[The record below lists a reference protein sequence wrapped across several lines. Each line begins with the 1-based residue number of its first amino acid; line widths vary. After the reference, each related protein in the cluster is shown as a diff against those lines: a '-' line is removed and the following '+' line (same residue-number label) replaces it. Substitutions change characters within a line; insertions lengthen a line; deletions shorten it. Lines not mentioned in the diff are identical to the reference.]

1 MLRVF
6 RSWKGHYITAIFTT
20 RCAPRPILTIAL
32 IVSLAVIACEEQV
45 PDTAPRFTERTIA
58 DQEYTVGEAIGVL
71 VLPEATGGDGELIY
85 TLLPSVPGLTF
96 DASTRRL
103 TGTPTAAGTYRMA
116 YTVEDGDADSDVLT
130 FTITIDVVGPP
141 GPSDTEPSFGGQTV
155 PDQTYTVGTTISPLV
170 LPDATGGDGELVY
183 TLLPS
188 VPGLTFD
195 ASTRRLTGTPTD
207 PGTYALTYAVAD
219 ADENTAPS
227 DADTLSFIVTVEPEP
242 EPDPGLGLM
251 ADRDILLA
259 AQYVLHGDGLGWDA
273 SLPVEEWAGVYVS
286 GTPKRVTGLS
296 LHSGL
301 TGDLT
306 GVIPASLGD
315 LSELDHLYLGSGLSG
330 EIPAS
335 LGNLSKLT
343 TLHLGLNDLTGEVP
357 ASLGRLSD
365 LYSLSLRYNDL
376 SGEIPAWLA
385 NLSKLH
391 FLDLDG
397 SGLDGCL
404 PSALRTTL
412 NRGGSD
418 LDWYSFCDD
427 VRDPL
432 PEPESA
438 FDIDLHFLGL
448 TASAIGR
455 SSANG
460 RNSGRVSVVRDEIER
475 AATWWE
481 SKITG
486 DVADEAIMASE
497 CGHSVEWF
505 IEGQTIDDLAV
516 IVEIGTDAPRT
527 GARAFVCATR
537 AVGGLP
543 VLARV
548 VVHEDWLRSV
558 GESYPFSG
566 PGRIERLLRHEL
578 GHALGFT
585 RDVFGA
591 LGLTRVAGGHWRF
604 TGATARAWFP
614 RTGLP
619 WSLDDVREHGV
630 PLTSDQSHLPFRNQ
644 LMSASAPWE
653 QSTLTLAMMADLGY
667 RVPAVAAPW

>member
-1 MLRVF
+1 M
-6 RSWKGHYITAIFTT
+6 
-20 RCAPRPILTIAL
+20 
-32 IVSLAVIACEEQV
+32 
-45 PDTAPRFTERTIA
+45 
-58 DQEYTVGEAIGVL
+58 L
-71 VLPEATGGDGELIY
+71 VLPEAAGGDGELI
-85 TLLPSVPGLTF
+85 
-96 DASTRRL
+96 
-103 TGTPTAAGTYRMA
+103 
-116 YTVEDGDADSDVLT
+116 
-130 FTITIDVVGPP
+130 
-141 GPSDTEPSFGGQTV
+141 
-155 PDQTYTVGTTISPLV
+155 
-170 LPDATGGDGELVY
+170 Y

-219 ADENTAPS
+219 ADDNTAPR

-242 EPDPGLGLM
+242 DPGLGLA
-251 ADRDILLA
+251 ADRDTLLA

-273 SLPVEEWAGVYVS
+273 SLPVEESAVYVS

-301 TGDLT
+301 TGELT
-306 GVIPASLGD
+306 GVIPPSLGH
-315 LSELDHLYLGSGLSG
+315 LSE
-330 EIPAS
+330 
-335 LGNLSKLT
+335 
-343 TLHLGLNDLTGEVP
+343 
-357 ASLGRLSD
+357 

-376 SGEIPAWLA
+376 SGEIPAWLG

-404 PSALRTTL
+404 PSALRTSL

-448 TASAIGR
+448 TATAIGH

-460 RNSGRVSVVRDEIER
+460 RSSVVRDEVER

-481 SKITG
+481 SKITA
-486 DVADEAIMASE
+486 DVVDEAIMAPG

-537 AVGGLP
+537 AVGSLP

-548 VVHEDWLRSV
+548 VVHEGSKT
-558 GESYPFSG
+558 G
-566 PGRIERLLRHEL
+566 
-578 GHALGFT
+578 
-585 RDVFGA
+585 FGA
-591 LGLTRVAGGHWRF
+591 W
-604 TGATARAWFP
+604 ARATHSAG
-614 RTGLP
+614 RDGSSGCCGTN
-619 WSLDDVREHGV
+619 SATR
-630 PLTSDQSHLPFRNQ
+630 
-644 LMSASAPWE
+644 SAS
-653 QSTLTLAMMADLGY
+653 
-667 RVPAVAAPW
+667 PATFSWSQLRCSKCNGGNEI